1 MYKAM
6 LYNKR
11 TSESFT
17 IPHFKLYFRAIIIET
32 AWNCHKNS
40 KVDQWNQ
47 IEDAEVNLYTY

>member
-1 MYKAM
+1 M